1 MALSPLSSC
10 PLLSLPCSPLSAPQL
25 SAGPP
30 LGPFPRLT
38 KLTGR
43 ALRRRQQ
50 LVSTGR
56 GGGGAKPSGHG
67 GARRPARM
75 PARAEGSHVA
85 RLPTTCSRNAPSA
98 NLASHLR
105 SGAMLAGAPRLRR
118 QAMCFWERRA
128 PAAPIRCCAQTSCGR
143 RRLWEK
149 MNSLISFL
157 PDFTSST
164 KTPQNTRLRA
174 RLPDVFPKM
183 Q

>member
-1 MALSPLSSC
+1 MCTLSQNGYGDNYYRAARHRDNLALSPLSSC

-50 LVSTGR
+50 LVNTGR

-75 PARAEGSHVA
+75 PARAERQGQSRRALADNLLAQCAQRKSSEPLAQRSHARWCPASTPPSHVF
-85 RLPTTCSRNAPSA
+85 LGKTCASRA
-98 NLASHLR
+98 NPLLR
-105 SGAMLAGAPRLRR
+105 ADVLR
-118 QAMCFWERRA
+118 
-128 PAAPIRCCAQTSCGR
+128 
-143 RRLWEK
+143 K
-149 MNSLISFL
+149 
-157 PDFTSST
+157 TSSLG
-164 KTPQNTRLRA
+164 KNE
-174 RLPDVFPKM
+174 FINFISS
-183 Q
+183 